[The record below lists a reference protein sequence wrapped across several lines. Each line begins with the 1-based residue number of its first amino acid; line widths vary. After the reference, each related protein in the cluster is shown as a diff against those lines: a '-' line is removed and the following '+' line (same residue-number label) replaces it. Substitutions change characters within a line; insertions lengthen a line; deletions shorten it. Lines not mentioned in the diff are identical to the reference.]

1 MEIMLMFSAYEKA
14 SIGHIDTLIQAAT
27 QETST

>member
-14 SIGHIDTLIQAAT
+14 SIEHIDALSHAAT